1 MKTRAIE
8 TQQSEHDSLTMRK
21 LEDVELVV
29 DKESTKNNVLVENNV
44 SEIGEMNGI
53 DKSSNEKD
61 QQEDVNNNKKADSNN
76 DENNNNVNDNVKGVD
91 VSGLEPTKPLHGIL
105 SKSKNRVPGM
115 NGRMESPVNDH
126 DHPVPTSGSDEEPGK
141 MTHTVTRVNKR
152 FPRAVAEIFK
162 LPLKEAKDYN

>member
-29 DKESTKNNVLVENNV
+29 EKESTKNKVLVENNV
-44 SEIGEMNGI
+44 SEIGKMNGI
-53 DKSSNEKD
+53 SKSSDEKD
-61 QQEDVNNNKKADSNN
+61 QQEDVNNNKKAESNN
-76 DENNNNVNDNVKGVD
+76 DENNNNVNDNLKGVD

-105 SKSKNRVPGM
+105 STSKNRVL

-126 DHPVPTSGSDEEPGK
+126 PVPASASDEEPGK
-141 MTHTVTRVNKR
+141 MTHNVTVTLGQQTFSKSCC
-152 FPRAVAEIFK
+152 
-162 LPLKEAKDYN
+162 